1 MDKALKKI
9 FDACGWAHKRFEAL
23 PESIDNVRYLW
34 REEEAPFAS
43 LFFTSG
49 ILKEETS
56 AVKRSLYLG
65 KDKHGAWAL
74 CVVEVTQEGFNP
86 GEVAQK
92 LYAMLDTSP
101 LNDVLRRAGVEIEN
115 REGDASN

>member
-9 FDACGWAHKRFEAL
+9 FDDCDWSDKHADAL
-23 PESIDNVRYLW
+23 PESMDNVRYLW

-56 AVKRSLYLG
+56 AVKRSLYFG
-65 KDKHGAWAL
+65 KDKQGAWAL
-74 CVVEVTQEGFNP
+74 CVVERTQADFNP
-86 GEVAQK
+86 GEVAKQFYSMIDVSS
-92 LYAMLDTSP
+92 LH
-101 LNDVLRRAGVEIEN
+101 NVLRRSGVKVEQDEV
-115 REGDASN
+115 ESS

>member
-9 FDACGWAHKRFEAL
+9 FDDCDWSRKQLNAL
-23 PESIDNVRYLW
+23 PESMDNVRYLW

-56 AVKRSLYLG
+56 AVTRRLYLG

-74 CVVEVTQEGFNP
+74 CVVEETQEHFNA

-92 LYAMLDTSP
+92 LYAMLDGNS
-101 LNDVLRRAGVEIEN
+101 LCDVLRRAGVEVPDKE
-115 REGDASN
+115 RDVS